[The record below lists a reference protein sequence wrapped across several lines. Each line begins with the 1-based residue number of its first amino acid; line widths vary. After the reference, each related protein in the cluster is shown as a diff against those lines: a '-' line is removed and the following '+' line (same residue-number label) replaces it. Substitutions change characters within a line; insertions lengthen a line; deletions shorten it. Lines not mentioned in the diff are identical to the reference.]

1 MKILQSGKMHQGDKS
16 SDQSQSAQSEV
27 IDDPFRYLLSDSEE
41 EDSTVGVILVADEGS
56 KCQCVKVVVGVR
68 NCG

>member
-1 MKILQSGKMHQGDKS
+1 MQSGETHQGGKS
-16 SDQSQSAQSEV
+16 SDQSQSTQSEA

-41 EDSTVGVILVADEGS
+41 EDSTVGVICVADKGS